1 MRHTEFWS
9 RMEQALGP
17 AYARSWAEMHVLRDL
32 GGRTVR
38 EALEHGEPPKL
49 VWRAVWAELGLP
61 ARDR

>member
-1 MRHTEFWS
+1 MRHSEFWD

-17 AYARSWAEMHVLRDL
+17 AYVRTWADQHVLGEL
-32 GGRTVR
+32 GERTVVQSL
-38 EALEHGEPPKL
+38 EAGEHPLL